1 MGPLETAVMQRIWDA
16 VEPQSVREVQEQIS
30 TERSFAY
37 TTVMTVMDNLHK
49 KGLLERSRKGRAYL
63 YSPKQSRE
71 EYTASVLGNVLS
83 DGGDRRGVLMHF
95 VEHLD
100 DDALISLKGL
110 LEEHSREDGLSP

>member
-16 VEPQSVREVQEQIS
+16 AQPQSVRQIQEQIS
-30 TERSFAY
+30 AERAFAY

-71 EYTASVLGNVLS
+71 QYTASVLGHVLS
-83 DGGDRRGVLMHF
+83 EGGDRQGVLMHF

-100 DDALISLKGL
+100 DEALTSLRGL
-110 LEEHSREDGLSP
+110 LEEHSREDGPRS